1 MVSKKNENFFK
12 KLWLQKMI
20 KLSDKNIIVH
30 DFCGHPFTYE
40 LAQKF
45 YTENFN
51 VNYLFTSDD
60 KGPKAEFSQTKCPF
74 SDLSINLSIPKRN
87 PLKRLFWEINY
98 AFKLRSKLHTLNTDV
113 LICAN
118 TPVIVLFIILFNK
131 KFDFVWWVQ
140 DIFSEAANKLK
151 ILPAVFRGVISKFFL
166 CIEYFISSKAS
177 KIILISNDFLEFF
190 NKKFHNKICVI
201 ENWPCASKL
210 NFNKLKNNSIIYA
223 GTVGFKHGVNDII
236 DTIKKVNNHGY
247 NFIFVSEGINADIV
261 SNKFKNNKRF
271 IKYNFLDYD
280 TLLKLIASSKGA
292 LFVLDDSASK
302 VSIPSK
308 VYTYLMCKTPVLG
321 LCSQQHH
328 LARLVN
334 NHSIGI
340 INDVEK
346 FMDILKSDSKYKVY
360 YENVDL
366 YSSSFKIENKFN
378 EFLKV
383 LKNI

>member
-1 MVSKKNENFFK
+1 MH
-12 KLWLQKMI
+12 I
-20 KLSDKNIIVH
+20 
-30 DFCGHPFTYE
+30 TRY
-40 LAQKF
+40 
-45 YTENFN
+45 
-51 VNYLFTSDD
+51 
-60 KGPKAEFSQTKCPF
+60 
-74 SDLSINLSIPKRN
+74 
-87 PLKRLFWEINY
+87 
-98 AFKLRSKLHTLNTDV
+98 
-113 LICAN
+113 
-118 TPVIVLFIILFNK
+118 
-131 KFDFVWWVQ
+131 
-140 DIFSEAANKLK
+140 
-151 ILPAVFRGVISKFFL
+151 
-166 CIEYFISSKAS
+166 EYFM
-177 KIILISNDFLEFF
+177 
-190 NKKFHNKICVI
+190 
-201 ENWPCASKL
+201 P
-210 NFNKLKNNSIIYA
+210 
-223 GTVGFKHGVNDII
+223 I
-236 DTIKKVNNHGY
+236 DSAFQN
-247 NFIFVSEGINADIV
+247 
-261 SNKFKNNKRF
+261 RF

-378 EFLKV
+378 EFLNV
-383 LKNI
+383 LKNK